1 MHIVLIV
8 SILIGA
14 YGACISRD
22 KRRLDEMK
30 SRSQTNMST
39 YLDELIEAKIELA
52 KLKFAS
58 IEYWLFWNTADLD
71 DDVNCKEAERQ
82 PRWNYVVDYMG

>member
-1 MHIVLIV
+1 VHIVRIV

-22 KRRLDEMK
+22 KRRLGEMK
-30 SRSQTNMST
+30 SRSQTNMGT

-71 DDVNCKEAERQ
+71 DDVDCKEAERQ